1 MTARA
6 SILVPTH
13 DGTVLL
19 ERAVATALR
28 QTVHDLEVL
37 IVGDGVT
44 DGSRATIEALCAQD
58 ARVRFLDLPKAPG
71 HGEAN
76 RDLGVRALLS
86 DAVFYLAD
94 DDLLAPDH
102 LETLLPMLDAA
113 HLVHSMPM
121 VVDAEGALVLWPT
134 DLAVTENVA
143 WLLSDPRR
151 NTVGLTGTAHRRST
165 YLELETGWQTAP
177 LGVWPDYALWRSFL
191 QRDDVVGATSP
202 LITTLVFPAPYR
214 RHLTAAEFD
223 DRHRRLFELVMS
235 PDAPERVATL
245 AEEARRSNLIRLHR
259 LAVDTGLGLENAERI
274 IAELQAQL
282 APRPFWRRGRR
293 R

>member
-28 QTVHDLEVL
+28 QSVTELEVL

-44 DGSRATIEALCAQD
+44 DACRATVEALCAQD
-58 ARVRFLDLPKAPG
+58 TRVRFLDLPKSSG

-76 RDLGVRALLS
+76 RDLGVRATLS
-86 DAVFYLAD
+86 DAVVYLAD

-102 LETLLPMLDAA
+102 VATLLPMLERA
-113 HLVHSMPM
+113 HLVHSTLM
-121 VVDAEGALVLWPT
+121 VVNAEGDLVVWPT
-134 DLAVTENVA
+134 DLGVPENVA

-151 NTVGLTGTAHRRST
+151 NCVGLTGTAHRRST
-165 YLELETGWQTAP
+165 YLELDAGWQTAP
-177 LGVWPDYALWRSFL
+177 VGEWPDHALWKRFL

-202 LITTLVFPAPYR
+202 AVTTIVFPAPYR

-223 DRHRRLFELVMS
+223 ERHRRMYELVTS
-235 PDAPERVATL
+235 AQAVESL
-245 AEEARRSNLIRLHR
+245 ASLADEARGLNLIRLHR
-259 LAVDTGLGLENAERI
+259 LAVDTGLALENAMRV
-274 IAELQAQL
+274 IAELEARL
-282 APRPFWRRGRR
+282 APRPFWRWGRR

>member
-19 ERAVATALR
+19 ERAVTTALR
-28 QTVHDLEVL
+28 QTVPDLEVV

-44 DGSRATIEALCAQD
+44 DDCRATIGSLCAQD

-76 RDLGVRALLS
+76 RDLGVRAVLT
-86 DAVFYLAD
+86 DAVLYLAD

-102 LETLLPMLDAA
+102 VATLLPMLDSA
-113 HLVHSMPM
+113 HLVHSTLM
-121 VVDAEGALVLWPT
+121 VVDAEGELVLWPT
-134 DLAVTENVA
+134 DLSVAQNVA

-151 NTVGLTGTAHRRST
+151 NCVGLTGTAHRRST
-165 YLELETGWQTAP
+165 YLELEAGWQTAP
-177 LGVWPDYALWRSFL
+177 AGEWPDHALWKRFL
-191 QRDDVVGATSP
+191 RRDDVVGATSSHVTSV
-202 LITTLVFPAPYR
+202 IFPAPYR
-214 RHLTAAEFD
+214 RHLSPAAFD
-223 DRHRRLFELVMS
+223 ERHRRLFELVS
-235 PDAPERVATL
+235 SADAERAVAAL
-245 AEEARRSNLIRLHR
+245 ADEARRSNLIRLHR
-259 LAVDTGLGLENAERI
+259 LAVDTGLALEQALST
-274 IAELQAQL
+274 IAELQAQR

-293 R
+293 G